1 LGMELMSEG
10 RVEEQVEQDLDELE
24 GRERRRW
31 AVVLAIAF
39 PVLAV
44 GLVVVLLAGPILQ
57 GKNRRLLRYK
67 AKASAFVTEREFAR
81 AISMYQRALA
91 LNPSDVGT
99 RELIARCR
107 LQQGDLSEAIAEY
120 RRCLRKIPQDTQLQ
134 LTLASLHLLAKN
146 DDRAKEILDSIL
158 EEEPDKVLALIMEA
172 QCYYERKN
180 NSHPLVNVNMIT
192 DIVPST
198 ASPYN
203 LPTGSDSVGA
213 SSTDENGLV
222 QAVQDSP
229 DKIQPHKNLADFYRR
244 QKRLAEAEAQYKKMV
259 EVAPQDPYVYLHLA
273 DFYRA
278 EETARLPEAITQYSK
293 VLLAIDPKNLFAL
306 RGICSLFVA
315 TGKLTDAKRYVDKL
329 LWEYPS
335 DAYARYFRGIL
346 EVYDGDVGRAERD
359 FLFVSKEVSE
369 YSDAHYLLGYTYLV
383 NHAMAKAENS
393 LEQAAKVDPTC
404 GHPRLLL
411 AEIALNLEEYK
422 RALEILDQL
431 SSIEKQKDNPLAYL
445 MRGRIHVAQNDPA
458 GAEAPFTKLAEL
470 DGESVHPMLLLGEVY
485 KRTGKNDQAVAQY
498 KAAISANPGS
508 ALPSYLLGLL
518 YEGMGDQVLA
528 MSYYEDAVRKAP
540 NLAVAVRSLAD
551 AYFSNSGGKSA
562 DAKALGKT
570 LLDRFKNNYTLLDA
584 LAAVFYQQNE
594 FDKAVEVLELIP
606 GQERDVRPQIVYH
619 YAMALYRS
627 KRNSEARKELE
638 KAIRWM
644 RQLPG
649 AEDVEKTLDEVIGA
663 KRAAG

>member
-1 LGMELMSEG
+1 
-10 RVEEQVEQDLDELE
+10 
-24 GRERRRW
+24 
-31 AVVLAIAF
+31 
-39 PVLAV
+39 
-44 GLVVVLLAGPILQ
+44 
-57 GKNRRLLRYK
+57 
-67 AKASAFVTEREFAR
+67 
-81 AISMYQRALA
+81 
-91 LNPSDVGT
+91 
-99 RELIARCR
+99 
-107 LQQGDLSEAIAEY
+107 
-120 RRCLRKIPQDTQLQ
+120 
-134 LTLASLHLLAKN
+134 
-146 DDRAKEILDSIL
+146 
-158 EEEPDKVLALIMEA
+158 
-172 QCYYERKN
+172 
-180 NSHPLVNVNMIT
+180 
-192 DIVPST
+192 
-198 ASPYN
+198 
-203 LPTGSDSVGA
+203 
-213 SSTDENGLV
+213 
-222 QAVQDSP
+222 
-229 DKIQPHKNLADFYRR
+229 
-244 QKRLAEAEAQYKKMV
+244 
-259 EVAPQDPYVYLHLA
+259 
-273 DFYRA
+273 
-278 EETARLPEAITQYSK
+278 
-293 VLLAIDPKNLFAL
+293 
-306 RGICSLFVA
+306 
-315 TGKLTDAKRYVDKL
+315 
-329 LWEYPS
+329 
-335 DAYARYFRGIL
+335 
-346 EVYDGDVGRAERD
+346 
-359 FLFVSKEVSE
+359 
-369 YSDAHYLLGYTYLV
+369 
-383 NHAMAKAENS
+383 
-393 LEQAAKVDPTC
+393 
-404 GHPRLLL
+404 LL